1 MKTLSVKLTSTSC
14 NFKTSKMDSP
24 TKTNSSCQTLTSSN
38 PPLKNPTGSIVD
50 KTDELEHLEELNDT
64 FTPEISNNFETP
76 IIMNNS
82 KKTLNQF
89 KNIRFV

>member
-1 MKTLSVKLTSTSC
+1 
-14 NFKTSKMDSP
+14 MDSP

-50 KTDELEHLEELNDT
+50 NTDELEHLEELNDT
-64 FTPEISNNFETP
+64 FTPDISNNFETS

-82 KKTLNQF
+82 KKHSINSKTLDLFN
-89 KNIRFV
+89 KTSPEDISIELMK